1 MIIFGGECF
10 VEDVVVLHPE
20 INNEI
25 KMRMKQRILHNA
37 KGYVLGGLAIVAAT
51 LMSCSNKE
59 NRYVFNNAQDA
70 VTTCHQ
76 ELAMLRP
83 MASANIE
90 ELAGLTANWIEL
102 QDSTMNVMMRDSTLR
117 NDAVL
122 TTDYF
127 ATADS
132 IRAEIMRLAMSE
144 KRIMAEV
151 VNLKINVSRKQGDLM
166 QSGQMSEARKFY
178 LDFNKRIIQ
187 SAVDV
192 RSQMAKRNGELTD
205 QQRSN
210 YRWLLIQPFLVMD
223 NYATA
228 ALTPQQEN
236 LLVELA
242 EQLPELLAALDGH
255 TDQGDAEKLT
265 SVLSE
270 YFLKSY
276 LKSVL

>member
-1 MIIFGGECF
+1 MIIFASGCF

-37 KGYVLGGLAIVAAT
+37 KGYVLGGLAIAVAT
-51 LMSCSNKE
+51 LMSCSNKG
-59 NRYVFNNAQDA
+59 NRYVFNNARDA
-70 VTTCHQ
+70 VTACHQ
-76 ELAMLRP
+76 ELKSLRP
-83 MASANIE
+83 MTCAKIN
-90 ELAGLTANWIEL
+90 ELAVLTANWIEL

-127 ATADS
+127 ATSDS
-132 IRAEIMRLAMSE
+132 IRAEIMRLALSE
-144 KRIMAEV
+144 KRTMAEV
-151 VNLKINVSRKQGDLM
+151 VRLKIKVSRKQGDLM
-166 QSGQMSEARKFY
+166 QSEQMSEAKKFY
-178 LDFNKRIIQ
+178 LDFNKRILQ

-192 RSQMAKRNGELTD
+192 KSQIAKRNGELTD

-223 NYATA
+223 NYAMA
-228 ALTPQQEN
+228 ALTPQQEK
-236 LLVELA
+236 LLIKLA

-255 TDQGDAEKLT
+255 TDQSDAEKLT

-276 LKSVL
+276 LKSIL

>member
-1 MIIFGGECF
+1 
-10 VEDVVVLHPE
+10 VEVVVVLHPE

-70 VTTCHQ
+70 VTACHQ

-83 MASANIE
+83 MASANID

-132 IRAEIMRLAMSE
+132 IRAEIMRLALSE
-144 KRIMAEV
+144 KRTMAEV
-151 VNLKINVSRKQGDLM
+151 VRLKVNVSRKQGDLM
-166 QSGQMSEARKFY
+166 QSEQMSEAKKFY
-178 LDFNKRIIQ
+178 LDFNKRILQ

-192 RSQMAKRNGELTD
+192 RSQMTKRNGELTD

-236 LLVELA
+236 LLVEFA